1 MINPDGES
9 IGMKQTFQYHSS
21 SAAETERIGALLG
34 IQLNRGDLVALDG
47 DLGAGKTHFTFGIA
61 KSLQISDYITSPTF
75 TIVNEYHTG
84 RVPLYHFDVYRLS
97 SYEELM
103 EIGFEEYAAGGG
115 ILVVEWASRIP
126 VLLSEAAIIVSITRR
141 DDLSPEERDI
151 RIVCETG
158 KLIAERMKSP
168 C

>member
-1 MINPDGES
+1 
-9 IGMKQTFQYHSS
+9 
-21 SAAETERIGALLG
+21 
-34 IQLNRGDLVALDG
+34 
-47 DLGAGKTHFTFGIA
+47 
-61 KSLQISDYITSPTF
+61 
-75 TIVNEYHTG
+75 
-84 RVPLYHFDVYRLS
+84 
-97 SYEELM
+97 M
-103 EIGFEEYAAGGG
+103 EIVFEENAAGGG